1 MMLSRCESSRSEVM
15 AFKAGALVGV
25 LCALAIPGNAFYLPG
40 VAPVD
45 YAKVR
50 AGNFEGAL

>member
-1 MMLSRCESSRSEVM
+1 MGL
-15 AFKAGALVGV
+15 KAGALVGV

-45 YAKVR
+45 YAKVCT
-50 AGNFEGAL
+50 GNFEGAL